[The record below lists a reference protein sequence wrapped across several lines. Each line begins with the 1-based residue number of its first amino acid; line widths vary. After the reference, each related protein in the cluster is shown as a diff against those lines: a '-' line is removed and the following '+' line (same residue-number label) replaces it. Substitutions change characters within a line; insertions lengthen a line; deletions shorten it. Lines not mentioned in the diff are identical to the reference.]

1 MRLSSSPLPLLF
13 LFVAAGCYR
22 SSSAPPEGGATP
34 PAPAGP
40 APHLTVEQSTFETS
54 RLPAVSA
61 DGAAVL
67 LGIQDHDGGRGNP
80 NYRFELRDRSDA
92 KLATHSVL
100 TVGEAESM
108 YDAAGP
114 SPKLAERVAAAN
126 RWLTEQH
133 AARRFVPLARLEV
146 QPGEEIASS
155 FRATGGGV
163 TVEWR
168 QSRLTIAQGTKPIL
182 ERATPEAWL
191 AKDRP
196 GPADLGPCQNP
207 AFLSA
212 AAVSLEHKVALVV
225 VGYGGTDTCWEPEAQ
240 HHVVAW

>member
-1 MRLSSSPLPLLF
+1 
-13 LFVAAGCYR
+13 
-22 SSSAPPEGGATP
+22 
-34 PAPAGP
+34 
-40 APHLTVEQSTFETS
+40 
-54 RLPAVSA
+54 VSA
-61 DGAAVL
+61 DGTAVL

-80 NYRFELRDRSDA
+80 NYRFELRDRSDG

-100 TVGEAESM
+100 TVAEAESM

-114 SPKLAERVAAAN
+114 SPKLTERVAAAN
-126 RWLTEQH
+126 RWLAEQH
-133 AARRFVPLARLEV
+133 AARRFVSLARLEV
-146 QPGEEIASS
+146 LPGEEIASS

-168 QSRLTIAQGTKPIL
+168 ESRLTIAQGTQPIL
-182 ERATPEAWL
+182 ERATPPTWL

-196 GPADLGPCQNP
+196 GPAELGPCHNP

-212 AAVSLEHKVALVV
+212 AAVSLEHKVALIV